1 MRLQGRH
8 LLVTGAG
15 SGIGRAVAVAVAAEG
30 ARVSLLGRDASRL
43 AETASLLG
51 GAAAGQFSVDLAS
64 ASAVRQFAQQFS
76 SALPQLD
83 GLVHA
88 AGDFQ
93 RRSIGAVVA
102 SEAMDRLAANAV
114 GPLILTSSLLPQLRQ
129 ARGDVI
135 FVNSS
140 IALRGGPGLAEYSMS
155 KAAMHTLA
163 ESLRAE
169 ENAHGVRVTSV
180 YVGRTATP
188 MQERVARAEGS
199 AYRPERLLQ
208 PEDVAAVIVS
218 ALTLPHSAEVTDLHI
233 RPRMPPA

>member
-1 MRLQGRH
+1 MQGKH
-8 LLVTGAG
+8 FLITGAG
-15 SGIGRAVAVAVAAEG
+15 SGIGRAVAVALGAEG

-43 AETASLLG
+43 AETANLLG
-51 GAAAGQFSVDLAS
+51 NASAAHFSVDLAS
-64 ASAVRQFAQQFS
+64 ASAVTQFAQQFI
-76 SALPQLD
+76 SAFPQLD

-93 RRSIGAVVA
+93 RRSISAVVA
-102 SEAMDRLAANAV
+102 SEAMGGLMANAV
-114 GPLILTSSLLPQLRQ
+114 GPLVLTSALLPQLRQ
-129 ARGDVI
+129 ARGEVI

-140 IALRGGPGLAEYSMS
+140 IALRGGAGLAEYSMS
-155 KAAMHTLA
+155 KAAMHALA

-169 ENAHGVRVTSV
+169 ENAQGVRVTSV

-208 PEDVAAVIVS
+208 PEDVAAAIVS
-218 ALTLPHSAEVTDLHI
+218 AVTLPHSAEITDLHI
-233 RPRMPPA
+233 RPRMPPT